1 MNARLSKEELD
12 YVRDAIIKT
21 SRVKYQDFYEE
32 IYDHYLTSIETQM
45 AEGKDFEAAFVQI
58 HGSFLEYQ
66 YTVKFV
72 GTHSTYYGLEALEM
86 EYFQN
91 MQSNIRK
98 RHWQILKSYFRW
110 PTIITTFLVGVLAYL
125 FTDFIA
131 YNPEL
136 FPRIFV
142 SMAIIPLIIMA
153 WYYLKISRDK
163 IIKKREVILS
173 TKGILIGGKAATI
186 ANLINIFQ
194 IPQTLFDFNIYTQ
207 SSIPVLASILF
218 AFLIYLSS
226 YWQLYKE
233 QYDVKPH
240 SNSIKT

>member
-45 AEGKDFEAAFVQI
+45 TEGKDFEAAFVQI

-66 YTVKFV
+66 YTVKYV
-72 GTHSTYYGLEALEM
+72 GTHSVYHGLEALEM
-86 EYFQN
+86 EYLQN
-91 MQSNIRK
+91 MQSRIGK

-110 PTIITTFLVGVLAYL
+110 PTIITTFLVGILAYL

-131 YNPEL
+131 YNPKL
-136 FPRIFV
+136 FPKIIWTISF
-142 SMAIIPLIIMA
+142 IPLIIMV
-153 WYYLKISRDK
+153 WYYLRILFDRLL
-163 IIKKREVILS
+163 KKRDLILS
-173 TKGILIGGKAATI
+173 TKGILIGSKAVMVSNSVQVI
-186 ANLINIFQ
+186 Q

-226 YWQLYKE
+226 YWQLYRE
-233 QYDVKPH
+233 QYDVKVA
-240 SNSIKT
+240 

>member
-21 SRVKYQDFYEE
+21 NRVKYQDFYEE

-58 HGSFLEYQ
+58 HGSFLHCE
-66 YTVKFV
+66 YTVKLI
-72 GTHSTYYGLEALEM
+72 GTYATYFGLEALEM
-86 EYFQN
+86 EYLQN
-91 MQSNIRK
+91 MQNRISK

-131 YNPEL
+131 YNPKL
-136 FPRIFV
+136 FPRIIL
-142 SMAIIPLIIMA
+142 STALIPPIFMV
-153 WYYLKISRDK
+153 WYYLRILLDRLL
-163 IIKKREVILS
+163 KKRDLILS
-173 TKGILIGGKAATI
+173 TKGILIGSKAAMI
-186 ANLINIFQ
+186 SYSIQIMQ
-194 IPQTLFDFNIYTQ
+194 IPQTFFDFNIYTQ
-207 SSIPVLASILF
+207 SSIPVLASLLF

-226 YWQLYKE
+226 YWQLYRE
-233 QYDVKPH
+233 QYDVKVA
-240 SNSIKT
+240 

>member
-1 MNARLSKEELD
+1 MNARLSKEKLD

-32 IYDHYLTSIETQM
+32 IYDHYLTSIETQI
-45 AEGKDFEAAFVQI
+45 AENKGFEAAFVQI

-66 YTVKFV
+66 YTVKYV

-91 MQSNIRK
+91 MQSRIGK

-131 YNPEL
+131 YNPKL
-136 FPRIFV
+136 FPRIISIIV
-142 SMAIIPLIIMA
+142 IIPLVIMA
-153 WYYLKISRDK
+153 WYYLRILIDRLL
-163 IIKKREVILS
+163 KKRDLILS
-173 TKGILIGGKAATI
+173 TKGILIGSRAAMI
-186 ANLINIFQ
+186 SYSIQIMQ
-194 IPQTLFDFNIYTQ
+194 IPQTFFDFNIYTQ
-207 SSIPVLASILF
+207 SSIPVLASLLF

-226 YWQLYKE
+226 YWQLYRE
-233 QYDVKPH
+233 QYDVKVA
-240 SNSIKT
+240 

>member
-58 HGSFLEYQ
+58 HGSFLHCE
-66 YTVKFV
+66 YTVKLA
-72 GTHSTYYGLEALEM
+72 GNHTTYYGLEALEM
-86 EYFQN
+86 EYLQD
-91 MQSNIRK
+91 MESRIKK

-131 YNPEL
+131 YNPKL
-136 FPRIFV
+136 FPRTILSIAFIPF
-142 SMAIIPLIIMA
+142 IIGA
-153 WYYLKISRDK
+153 WYYVRIFIDK
-163 IIKKREVILS
+163 QLKKRELILS
-173 TKGILIGGKAATI
+173 AKGQLIGMKAVLI
-186 ANLINIFQ
+186 SNLIQIMNIPRHF
-194 IPQTLFDFNIYTQ
+194 FDFNIFTQ
-207 SSIPVLASILF
+207 SSIPVLASIMF

-226 YWQLYKE
+226 YWQLYRE
-233 QYDVKPH
+233 QYDVKVA
-240 SNSIKT
+240 